1 MKKFRIISLVFLIAF
16 VLMQFIRPSRNQSS
30 DQGSIKKTV
39 SIPSAVSA
47 ILKNACYDCHSNNT
61 RYPWYSNIQPIGIF
75 MAKHIREG
83 KQELNFD
90 EFNTY
95 SSKRQR
101 NKLKRMKE
109 QIEKDEMPLPSYTWM
124 HSNAKLTIDQKQLI
138 NKWIDS
144 TLHR

>member
-1 MKKFRIISLVFLIAF
+1 
-16 VLMQFIRPSRNQSS
+16 MQFIRPSRNQSS